1 MRPICVA
8 ISPLGT
14 FLKGMEALDILS
26 ILLTLAALFGYI
38 NLKTIKLPT
47 TIGIMLFSVCF
58 SILLFIIKP
67 LLPGG
72 LEDVKALL
80 ESIDFNKTLMEGML
94 SYLLFAGALHVNLG
108 NLKEQKWV
116 VAILASVGVV
126 FSTFMIGGATYYI
139 LPLLGFEVKFLWCL
153 LFGALISP
161 TDPVAV
167 LGILKQA
174 GAPKSLET
182 KITGESLFNDG
193 VGVVIYLVLIGM
205 LGSAGHDHG
214 GDHHATEMTALSI
227 AQLFALEAGGGILWG
242 ALIGAVG
249 FYLLKSINNYQIEIL
264 ISLALVTAG
273 YQAAYAMHLSGPLAM
288 VVAGLML
295 GNQGRSLAMSD
306 STREHLDTFWELV
319 DEILNAV
326 LFLLIGLELLVLDW
340 NTKAVIFGLIAIPL
354 TLIVRYVAASIPI
367 TILKRFQE
375 FSPKVVTI
383 LTWGGLRGGISIA
396 LALGLPKDPE
406 YLELRNVIL
415 VAAYM
420 VVIFSIAV
428 QGLTLKSLIQRCLA
442 VK

>member
-1 MRPICVA
+1 
-8 ISPLGT
+8 
-14 FLKGMEALDILS
+14 MEALDILS
-26 ILLTLAALFGYI
+26 ILLVLAAVFGYL

-47 TIGIMLFSVCF
+47 TIGIMLIGLASSLV
-58 SILLFIIKP
+58 LLACRPLIPDFIDDAK
-67 LLPGG
+67 
-72 LEDVKALL
+72 VFL

-94 SYLLFAGALHVNLG
+94 SYLLFAGALHVNLN

-126 FSTFMIGGATYYI
+126 FSTFVIGGASYYI
-139 LPLLGFEVKFLWCL
+139 LGALGVKVEFLWCL

-167 LGILKQA
+167 LGILKTA

-193 VGVVIYLVLIGM
+193 VGVVVYLVLLGM
-205 LGSAGHDHG
+205 LATGTGHGD
-214 GDHHATEMTALSI
+214 DHHAMEMTAGAI
-227 AQLFALEAGGGILWG
+227 AKLFAIEAGGGIIWG
-242 ALIGAVG
+242 LFLGAVG
-249 FYLLKSINNYQIEIL
+249 FYMLKSINNYQIEIL

-295 GNQGRSLAMSD
+295 GNQGRHLAMSD

-326 LFLLIGLELLVLDW
+326 LFLLIGIELLILDW
-340 NTKAVIFGLIAIPL
+340 TPTAVIFGVIAIPL
-354 TLIVRYVAASIPI
+354 TLCVRFLAASIPI
-367 TILKRFQE
+367 TILKNFRE
-375 FSPKVVTI
+375 FSPRVVTI
-383 LTWGGLRGGISIA
+383 LTWGGLRGGISVA

-406 YLELRNVIL
+406 YAEIRNILL
-415 VAAYM
+415 VATYI

-428 QGLTLKSLIQRCLA
+428 QGLSLKNLIQRSLA
-442 VK
+442 KKG